1 MSGMCWCVS
10 CSESVGQSNSTTQRS
25 RMGHGGRLYPPSE
38 VPSVELASDSVTRSP
53 PMTQDELFFP
63 CSAQSE
69 SDSP

>member
-1 MSGMCWCVS
+1 MVCAGASVAVS
-10 CSESVGQSNSTTQRS
+10 LLDKAIQQHKEIEWAN
-25 RMGHGGRLYPPSE
+25 GRLYPPSE

>member
-1 MSGMCWCVS
+1 MVCAGASVAVS
-10 CSESVGQSNSTTQRS
+10 LLDKAIQQHKEIEWAN
-25 RMGHGGRLYPPSE
+25 GRLYCILLQK
-38 VPSVELASDSVTRSP
+38 SVELASNSVTRSP